1 MSKTAIDRPGT
12 EEYAEY
18 YTTYISKVPGS
29 DILGFLE
36 EQLGSTMTLL
46 RGIDE
51 SKADFRY
58 EPGKWSIKELVGH
71 IIDSEKVF
79 AYRGLVF
86 ARNDSASLPGFDQDV
101 WAKHANYANLLFT
114 EIIAE
119 FEAVRRA
126 TILQFRHLPLDA
138 WSRRGIANA
147 NQMTARATAYII
159 AGHAEHHLGILRQ
172 RYLRA

>member
-18 YTTYISKVPGS
+18 YTTYINKVPGS

-36 EQLGSTMTLL
+36 EQLSSAMTLL

-58 EPGKWSIKELVGH
+58 EAGKWSIKELVGH
-71 IIDSEKVF
+71 IIDGEKVF

-86 ARNDSASLPGFDQDV
+86 ARNDTASLPGFDQDV
-101 WAKHANYANLLFT
+101 WAKHANYAHVPFT

-126 TILQFRHLPLDA
+126 TIFQFRHLATDA
-138 WSRRGIANA
+138 WHRGGIANEK
-147 NQMTARATAYII
+147 QITTRATAYIV
-159 AGHAEHHLGILRQ
+159 AGHAEHHLGILKN
-172 RYLRA
+172 RYLNG

>member
-1 MSKTAIDRPGT
+1 MSKTAIDRPAT

-18 YTTYISKVPGS
+18 YTTYVSKVPGS

-51 SKADFRY
+51 SKAGFRY

-71 IIDSEKVF
+71 IIDGEKVF

-86 ARNDSASLPGFDQDV
+86 ARNDTVSLPGFDQDIWV
-101 WAKHANYANLLFT
+101 KNANYANIPFA

-126 TILQFRHLPLDA
+126 SILQFRHLAPDA
-138 WSRRGIANA
+138 WSRQGIANEK
-147 NQMTARATAYII
+147 Q
-159 AGHAEHHLGILRQ
+159 
-172 RYLRA
+172 